1 MLKTKVTILSDNDE
15 TARIDAAEKLGVQ
28 PDEVAVE
35 SADGETYT
43 VSMLNAPGLLDI
55 VVSDRH
61 MNATIRSITPPLGKG
76 KPLEVKDIEE
86 ALADLNIVFGI
97 NRELIENIVSEVAA
111 TGIAQKNVRIAAGE
125 PAKDGV
131 DARIEFKFCLNGENP
146 ETVDASR
153 QSGKQDPTTMIKE
166 MVAEGNV
173 LAIKIPPEKPV
184 NGSTV
189 TGETL
194 LGAKPKDKALPAGAN
209 VTLLEDNVTYVVAE
223 GVVAGYADYVDG
235 KLCVEAPLQISG
247 DKLSVRLSVHPP
259 SQSGK
264 MLTMEIV
271 EETLTDSG
279 ITHGID
285 QAAIEQA
292 LKEAIAGG
300 IPILNTVIA
309 KGTAPEL
316 GKSAGIEFKF
326 QTEKMIGTVDQE
338 SGVIDYKERQTL
350 QNVKTGEVLAVKAPP
365 TKGEEGINVYGGII
379 PADPNTDE
387 ILIPG
392 ENVEVS
398 EDGLVLTSAIDG
410 VVVLTHDNKIGVFE
424 QFQVPGHVDYSTGNL
439 SMDGTLE
446 IKGWIRSGFHVQAK
460 GEILVGGGIEGAN
473 VEADADISIKG
484 GIIGSGE
491 GKIHAGGDLTVRF
504 IENAQVHAN
513 GNIHIRNDIVR
524 SNVSAGGSIICT
536 GGKGRIR
543 GGAVSAGKVI
553 VMNEIGSP
561 AGIITHVSVGA
572 ASEFRERLVNISKEL
587 VGYRK
592 NKAKMDMILAKSDK
606 FGKGKKMPGEFLHK
620 LETLRK
626 NRLKIVVEENR
637 IVKERDALSK
647 KLSTINGE
655 LLTVKVKGVV
665 YSGTTVFV
673 SGYVFKVKDDI
684 KGNVTFI
691 FDKEEL
697 AVKMVT

>member
-1 MLKTKVTILSDNDE
+1 MLQTNITISSDNDE
-15 TARIDAAEKLGVQ
+15 TARIEAAEKLGVE

-43 VSMLNAPGLLDI
+43 VSMLNAPGQLDI

-61 MNATIRSITPPLGKG
+61 MNATIRTITPPLGNG

-97 NRELIENIVSEVAA
+97 NGELIENIVREVAA
-111 TGIAQKNVRIAAGE
+111 TGIARKNVRIAAGE
-125 PAKDGV
+125 PAKDGA
-131 DARIEFKFCLNGENP
+131 DARIEFKFCLNGEDP
-146 ETVDASR
+146 KTVDASR
-153 QSGKQDPTTMIKE
+153 QSGKQDPTTVRKE

-173 LAIKIPPEKPV
+173 LAIKIPSEKPI

-194 LGAKPKDKALPAGAN
+194 LGAEPKDKPLPVGAN

-223 GVVAGYADYVDG
+223 GVAVGYADYVDG
-235 KLCVEAPLQISG
+235 SLCVEDPLQISE

-271 EETLTDSG
+271 EETLTDSS

-309 KGTAPEL
+309 KGKAPES
-316 GKSAGIEFKF
+316 GESARIELKF
-326 QTEKMIGTVDQE
+326 QTEKMVGTVDRE

-350 QNVKTGEVLAVKAPP
+350 QNVKAGEILAVKAPP
-365 TKGEEGINVYGGII
+365 TKGEEGINVCGDII
-379 PADPNTDE
+379 PAEPDTDV
-387 ILIPG
+387 ILTPG

-398 EDGLVLTSAIDG
+398 DDGLVLTSAIDG
-410 VVVLTHDNKIGVFE
+410 VVVLTHDNKVGVFE

-439 SMDGTLE
+439 AMDGTLE

-491 GKIHAGGDLTVRF
+491 GKVHAGGDLTVRF

-513 GNIHIRNDIVR
+513 GNIHVRNDIVR

-543 GGAVSAGKVI
+543 GGAVSAGKAI

-572 ASEFRERLVNISKEL
+572 VSESRERLVNISKKLAE
-587 VGYRK
+587 YRK

-606 FGKGKKMPGEFLHK
+606 FGKGKKMPGEILHK

-647 KLSTINGE
+647 KLSTTDGE

-665 YSGTTVFV
+665 YSGTAVFV

-684 KGNVTFI
+684 KGKVTFI

-697 AVKMVT
+697 AVKMIK